1 VTTPGVIAPLAS
13 RVAPLAAAPDSS
25 EALALYTLIA
35 QQPFFKGLNS
45 Q

>member
-1 VTTPGVIAPLAS
+1 MTTPGVIAPPAS
-13 RVAPLAAAPDSS
+13 QGAPLAAAPDSS

-35 QQPFFKGLNS
+35 QQPFLKGLTS